1 MNIHNEQHI
10 LERMKELATML
21 GGKYLH
27 QVAMNTKGESV
38 KRIIIEY
45 DDEISESV

>member
-1 MNIHNEQHI
+1 MTIHNEKPI
-10 LERMKELATML
+10 LERIKELSLML
-21 GGKYLH
+21 GGEYKH
-27 QVAMNTKGESV
+27 QVATNTKGDSV